1 MKQYAIYLRKSR
13 SDDPK
18 APIEEVLARHE
29 KILLETAR
37 KMKLNVVK
45 IFREVASGESISNR
59 PEMKQLLK
67 EVNSEMYAGVLVM
80 EIERLARGSS
90 IDQGI
95 IAQSFQLSNTKIIT
109 PYKIID
115 PNDEF
120 DSESLEFG
128 LFMSRREYKVINRR
142 LQRGRLASVK
152 EGKYVGNKPPYGY
165 LRKKLEGQKGYTLEP
180 HPEQA
185 DIVRLI
191 FEWYVHGEQQPDG
204 SFERLGT
211 SLIATKLNDLK
222 VPTYKGGPWVN
233 STILEILRNP
243 VYIGKIR
250 WNSRPAIKKV
260 VDGEIMKERPRANPK
275 DIILVDGLHEPLID
289 IETWQKAQEYL
300 SVHPPKPC
308 PRKVKLKNPL
318 AGLVVCGYCGRKM
331 VRRPY
336 PDMAPHLICN
346 LTGCPNVSSALPI
359 VEERLLDALAEWLN
373 DYKIKI
379 GAKGE
384 SSEGS
389 KQIDITKKAI
399 RRLEEEINTLEK
411 QQESLYDLLEQG
423 VYTTE
428 IFLERSKVLAER
440 LQTAQTDLASLQNE
454 LQKEKAREIGKK
466 DIIPN
471 VEQVLEFYKGTK
483 DPAARNNLLK
493 QVLEKVIYKKEK
505 GGRWHRQPDEIELI
519 LFPKLPK

>member
-1 MKQYAIYLRKSR
+1 MIKPSLGRLFIAFKPGVNSVKQYAIYLRKSR

-80 EIERLARGSS
+80 EIERLARGNS

-222 VPTYKGGPWVN
+222 VPLPTKADPG
-233 STILEILRNP
+233 STAL
-243 VYIGKIR
+243 
-250 WNSRPAIKKV
+250 
-260 VDGEIMKERPRANPK
+260 
-275 DIILVDGLHEPLID
+275 
-289 IETWQKAQEYL
+289 YL
-300 SVHPPKPC
+300 K
-308 PRKVKLKNPL
+308 
-318 AGLVVCGYCGRKM
+318 
-331 VRRPY
+331 
-336 PDMAPHLICN
+336 
-346 LTGCPNVSSALPI
+346 SSAI
-359 VEERLLDALAEWLN
+359 QS
-373 DYKIKI
+373 I
-379 GAKGE
+379 
-384 SSEGS
+384 
-389 KQIDITKKAI
+389 
-399 RRLEEEINTLEK
+399 
-411 QQESLYDLLEQG
+411 
-423 VYTTE
+423 
-428 IFLERSKVLAER
+428 
-440 LQTAQTDLASLQNE
+440 
-454 LQKEKAREIGKK
+454 
-466 DIIPN
+466 
-471 VEQVLEFYKGTK
+471 
-483 DPAARNNLLK
+483 
-493 QVLEKVIYKKEK
+493 
-505 GGRWHRQPDEIELI
+505 
-519 LFPKLPK
+519 